1 MVKSPL
7 SCNAPPNSNLS
18 LSSRCTLFWNVE
30 TPLTFKVVAPI
41 PSALTPLKTA
51 EGALVVPVPLTIIC
65 SNSALV
71 NVAIPVNVEIP
82 LTSKL

>member
-1 MVKSPL
+1 M
-7 SCNAPPNSNLS
+7 
-18 LSSRCTLFWNVE
+18 
-30 TPLTFKVVAPI
+30 VAPI

-65 SNSALV
+65 WNSAFV